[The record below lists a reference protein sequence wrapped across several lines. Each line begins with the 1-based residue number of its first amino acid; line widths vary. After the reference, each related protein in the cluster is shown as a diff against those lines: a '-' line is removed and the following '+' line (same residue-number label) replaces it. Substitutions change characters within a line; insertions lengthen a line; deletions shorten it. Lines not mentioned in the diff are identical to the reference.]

1 MHKYL
6 QKHLSYRGFKI
17 NLATPTFVAA
27 GTVVGAFIGALLTG
41 VVTDV
46 ALIPQSETPL
56 LTVDATSPI
65 IKEPAGVFHN
75 ECASTQPLQIILYMY
90 NTAVLL

>member
-1 MHKYL
+1 MFAETSL
-6 QKHLSYRGFKI
+6 YRGFKI
-17 NLATPTFVAA
+17 NLGTSTCVAA

-46 ALIPQSETPL
+46 ALIPRSETPL
-56 LTVDATSPI
+56 LTVDATSPV

-75 ECASTQPLQIILYMY
+75 ECASTQPLQIIHAHVQYSIKLDS
-90 NTAVLL
+90 